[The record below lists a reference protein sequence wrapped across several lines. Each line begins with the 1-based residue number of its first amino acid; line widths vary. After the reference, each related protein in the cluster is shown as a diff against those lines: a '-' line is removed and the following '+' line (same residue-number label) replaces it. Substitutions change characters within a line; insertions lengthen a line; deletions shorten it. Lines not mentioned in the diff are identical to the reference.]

1 MKRMVFVYEW
11 YQNRGGVS
19 VIPAGPCPDIWPLRI
34 HPPSL
39 AYPGEPDSSVRKMQN
54 SIKIRIVPNFNG
66 AHLHTVI
73 SALLQSS
80 IVSSHVKTN
89 WYVLPPP
96 PRLILR
102 EFWGGGGQNREMSQ
116 QNEFGHFR
124 HTQVFCHVISIRWEQ
139 NFFLSS
145 GRSIVCSS
153 LRRL

>member
-1 MKRMVFVYEW
+1 MKRKVFVYEW

-89 WYVLPPP
+89 WYVLAPPSSSHP
-96 PRLILR
+96 KVGVGVKKGIFHNKMNLAIID
-102 EFWGGGGQNREMSQ
+102 
-116 QNEFGHFR
+116 
-124 HTQVFCHVISIRWEQ
+124 TQVFCQVILGGSTS
-139 NFFLSS
+139 FSFL
-145 GRSIVCSS
+145 RSMHCL
-153 LRRL
+153 LRL